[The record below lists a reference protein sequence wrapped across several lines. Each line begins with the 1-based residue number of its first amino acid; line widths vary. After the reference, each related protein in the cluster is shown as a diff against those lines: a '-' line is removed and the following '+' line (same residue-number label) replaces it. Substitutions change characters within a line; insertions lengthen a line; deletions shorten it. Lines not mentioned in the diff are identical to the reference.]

1 MSKAKEILK
10 QSVPFCEFEKSV
22 RKRFLAEART
32 MKFSAGDVLY
42 REMTEGDEIYL
53 VVDGRFRMSVE
64 LASAHHMVEDIE
76 GGVGE
81 LFGEGRFIADRPRP
95 ATITAITDLTV
106 LVWDVSNWQD
116 IAEEHPKV
124 GYTLALFAGQ
134 VLFGRVEQ
142 LREHLIDDM
151 SWGLE

>member
-10 QSVPFCEFEKSV
+10 QSVPFCEFKKSV
-22 RKRFLAEART
+22 RKRFLAEAKIL
-32 MKFSAGDVLY
+32 KFSAGDVLY

-64 LASAHHMVEDIE
+64 LASAHHMVEEIE
-76 GGVGE
+76 GGAGE
-81 LFGEGRFIADRPRP
+81 LFGEGRFLAERPRP
-95 ATITAITDLTV
+95 ATITAIADLTV
-106 LVWDVSNWQD
+106 LVWDVSCWQG
-116 IAEEHPKV
+116 ISEEHPEV
-124 GYTLALFAGQ
+124 GYRLALFAGQ

-142 LREHLIDDM
+142 LREHLINDM

>member
-1 MSKAKEILK
+1 VSKAKEILK

-32 MKFSAGDVLY
+32 LNFSAGDVLY

-53 VVDGRFRMSVE
+53 AVDGRFRMSVE
-64 LASAHHMVEDIE
+64 LASAHHMVEEIE
-76 GGVGE
+76 GGAGE
-81 LFGEGRFIADRPRP
+81 LFGEGRFIADGPRP

-106 LVWDVSNWQD
+106 LVWDVSIWQD
-116 IAEEHPKV
+116 IAEEYPEV
-124 GYTLALFAGQ
+124 GYSLALFAGQ

-142 LREHLIDDM
+142 LRDHLINDM
-151 SWGLE
+151 SWGIE

>member
-1 MSKAKEILK
+1 MSKAKEILE

-22 RKRFLAEART
+22 RSRFLADAKT
-32 MKFSAGDVLY
+32 MKFSADDVLY

-53 VVDGRFRMSVE
+53 VIDGRFRMSVE
-64 LASAHHMVEDIE
+64 LASAHHLIEEIE

-95 ATITAITDLTV
+95 ATITAVSDLTV
-106 LVWDVSNWQD
+106 LVWDVSSWQD
-116 IAEEHPKV
+116 IAEEYPRV
-124 GYTLALFAGQ
+124 GYRLALFAGQ

-142 LREHLIDDM
+142 LRDHLINDM